1 MSTFLENM
9 TSFNFRRSSMN
20 TGNDSWGSSIYA
32 THLDA
37 VKSKSNGTELTS
49 INFSKWLLI
58 NTLLQ
63 DFVVIKMDVEGAEYD
78 SCPIW

>member
-1 MSTFLENM
+1 M
-9 TSFNFRRSSMN
+9 TSFNFHRSSMN

-49 INFSKWLLI
+49 INFSKWLQI

-63 DFVVIKMDVEGAEYD
+63 DFVAIKMDVEGTEYD
-78 SCPIW
+78 SYPIW